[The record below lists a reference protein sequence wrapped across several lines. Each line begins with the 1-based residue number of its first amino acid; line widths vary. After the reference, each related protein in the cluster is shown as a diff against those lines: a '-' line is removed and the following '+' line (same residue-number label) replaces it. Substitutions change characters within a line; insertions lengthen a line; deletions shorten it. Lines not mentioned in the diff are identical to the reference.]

1 MIPAALGEPIT
12 LCLIVIHHLIYQLLV
27 SIKGFTA
34 DNHVVFH
41 CRHRGKSG
49 FVWSCISFVFFVFT
63 KLTGNNDDVSQ
74 ESDSHLPSAQA
85 AGQKSFLMRIR
96 GNISI

>member
-12 LCLIVIHHLIYQLLV
+12 LCLIIIHHFRYQLSV

-49 FVWSCISFVFFVFT
+49 FVWSCISNISKF
-63 KLTGNNDDVSQ
+63 TGNNDDVSQ

-85 AGQKSFLMRIR
+85 AGQKSFLIRIR
-96 GNISI
+96 GNIST